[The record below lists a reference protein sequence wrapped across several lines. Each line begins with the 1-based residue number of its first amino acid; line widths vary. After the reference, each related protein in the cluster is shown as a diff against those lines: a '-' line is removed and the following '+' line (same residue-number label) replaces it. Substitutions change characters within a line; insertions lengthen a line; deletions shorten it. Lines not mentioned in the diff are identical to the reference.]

1 MGRSCCSALPL
12 TSSAPLGELAACAY
26 DVRKSEGMN
35 SAATMVPR
43 PNTRD
48 MLAIHQI
55 FRDALG
61 CSPQLVGSVCND
73 HTDRVET
80 VAAYY
85 ANVLALLRAH
95 HDGEDELI
103 WPKLIERVP
112 DQADLVARMQAAH
125 GALAEALA
133 DAEQRLAVWVAAS
146 DIDNGASLAA
156 SLATLGV
163 LCAAHFDEEERRIL
177 PLAEQH
183 CTAEEWAELPGHAMR
198 NFGGDRLWLVIGLVR
213 EQMPPQEQAEQL
225 EKMPPPVREMWL
237 NGGSDSFER
246 FVADLRR

>member
-1 MGRSCCSALPL
+1 
-12 TSSAPLGELAACAY
+12 
-26 DVRKSEGMN
+26 MN
-35 SAATMVPR
+35 AAATAVSR

-55 FRDALG
+55 FRDAFG
-61 CSPQLVGSVCND
+61 CSPQLVGSVCNERS
-73 HTDRVET
+73 DRVET

-95 HDGEDELI
+95 HEGEDELI
-103 WPKLIERVP
+103 WPKLIERAP
-112 DQADLVARMQAAH
+112 EQGELIARMEAAH
-125 GALAEALA
+125 EGLAEALA
-133 DAEQRLAVWVAAS
+133 DAEQRLAVWVAAP
-146 DIDNGASLAA
+146 DIDHGASLAA
-156 SLATLGV
+156 SLATVGV

-183 CTAEEWAELPGHAMR
+183 CTVEEWAELPGHAMR
-198 NFGGDRLWLVIGLVR
+198 SFAGDRLWLVIGLVR
-213 EQMPPQEQAEQL
+213 EQLPAPAQAEQL